1 MSGVVVLKLYDTDP
15 YFSKI
20 RTYWEVSRFKTR
32 DVYVGWPDPYSFR
45 FGLFPRRGKS
55 DFGTRH
61 WYAVCQGHDI
71 YLVFRICGKY
81 QRTTYESRGSTN
93 AFITIWSLMQLKF
106 HDTERHYW
114 FSQTKFHDTTR
125 IKREFPWY
133 VKFHCE
139 IRCVK
144 FHDTIRIKREIPG
157 YVSFIV
163 KFHGT
168 KRISR
173 VALGSFLKFFGMAG
187 HCFLFQWNSAV
198 R

>member
-1 MSGVVVLKLYDTDP
+1 
-15 YFSKI
+15 
-20 RTYWEVSRFKTR
+20 
-32 DVYVGWPDPYSFR
+32 
-45 FGLFPRRGKS
+45 
-55 DFGTRH
+55 
-61 WYAVCQGHDI
+61 
-71 YLVFRICGKY
+71 
-81 QRTTYESRGSTN
+81 
-93 AFITIWSLMQLKF
+93 MQLKF